1 MIKNEN
7 MAFIGPRN
15 SAPVIKDSLHTPA
28 YEIKLETVLGLTVGS
43 NAALDCDPNTELV
56 AYPAGCTVVLYN
68 VRKNRQSHVLNA
80 SRKSVTCVAFSPDGR
95 YLATGECGHAP
106 AVRVWDLQDPTAS
119 GAVQIAEFPGHTH
132 GVSCVAFSTS
142 SKYLVSV
149 GSQHDMIVNVWDWR
163 NNLKLA
169 SNKVSSRVKAVCFSE
184 SGNYFVTV
192 GFRHVKF
199 WYLEYS
205 RNAKFKEPVPL
216 MGRSAILGEQKDN
229 EFCDVVCGKGDAA
242 DSTYAITRGGLLCEF
257 NSRRLLD
264 KWVELR
270 TTSANCMAVGNQ
282 YIFVGCAEGIVR
294 CFAPNSLQYVTT
306 LPRTHYLGVDVQQGT
321 NISHMFSQPA
331 GARYP
336 DAVALTYDERNHK
349 LTAVYNDHSL
359 YVWDVRDIKRVG
371 KSHSALYHSAC
382 IWGMDVAPGA
392 GDLPPGTFLTCS
404 SDDTVRAWQVQ
415 PQAQNIYSNELTKVI
430 YIDPELKFL
439 KDYDLTATSDKDKS
453 KSYDDKTGVR
463 CVRVS
468 PDGRHIASGD
478 RAGNVWV
485 HSAAGSALHTLEAHD
500 AEVLCLEYSAKPRL
514 LASASRDRLIHVFLV
529 DKGYQILQTL
539 DEHSSSI
546 TAVRFLNSGA
556 HLQMVSCGA
565 DKTILFRQI
574 RTTSDGSYQF
584 ARGQNVSGRTTLYD
598 MEVDAGGRHILT
610 ACQDRNVRVYSAAQG
625 RHTKTFRGTTAED
638 GTLIKVAL
646 DSSGIYLATSS
657 TDKILS
663 VYDYYSGECMA
674 TMYGHSEIVTGLRFT
689 PDCQH
694 LVSASGDGCIF
705 VWRVPHDMVVTM
717 RARLAQQAIR
727 QGKKI
732 PSSTN
737 GMSMESESESQ
748 LGSPPREIADGQFS
762 TPVVPDYTLRIGRL
776 PTWAKKSLGDSQPA
790 AAAPAP
796 ATPPARG
803 KWAARIQPADKR
815 DSDGSK
821 DSSLDSGTDTRY
833 IERRP
838 QHAKQR
844 PKSLNLSQLPR
855 VAALFENFDRLANS
869 ILSPRAHKVTI
880 VTNARDGR
888 TRHHTDD
895 SSLGSFKYEDQEST
909 EHDGDIEDISDGER
923 TSSSESRNRPTY
935 YPGNNDDDTPG
946 EFMVNAM
953 DAEELRQSVRRSKR
967 WKADSPRLE
976 LPPSGTSLSG
986 SGHDSDDD
994 EVSTP
999 SGDNADRN
1007 PLSGSCESLDTAGR
1021 REKYLK
1027 SAFDSLS
1034 GAEMETALSGG
1045 NTSLSAQHLS
1055 RAPIPPARP
1064 SQTPPAP
1071 APRTPRHVDPE
1082 AARRREELTRR
1093 ILETRRQL
1101 ENVAFRSNLKS
1112 SQSTTD
1118 LSYLP
1123 EKDGSR
1129 RNRPISMAV
1138 PSNNRNYGHPIP
1150 CPEETLDSL
1159 NSNYFDSLNP
1169 YPNVN
1174 MDYRNK
1180 NPYAIPA
1187 NLNKL
1192 IPDYLDNI
1200 APYVPPHANVGI
1212 TQNEKRTMNFTP
1224 YGTKPMVFKEQLP
1237 QKPLAFTIDMGKK
1250 VQSKVFNRLF
1260 PAQDDKEP
1268 PKIPPK
1274 NFTLN
1279 LNKHEDK
1286 PQAKP
1291 KPSARSIFKNYKS
1304 CPVSPVSEECK
1315 WADKAQNSRNQEKI
1329 DPKSQSNSL
1338 DPKKRNSLSFF
1349 VGFDGKNIKE
1359 SGKSIVDT
1367 IKSDTEKMIAEITK
1381 KYGDLDEFD
1390 TNSDLDLHPT
1400 KDVEERDDGN
1410 FSSDSLEDCSLSQDA
1425 SCKNK
1430 LYSKKICKKH
1440 SKNKAPRRTVS
1451 NYEICNVSEKPAV
1464 PAKPSYIGQKSSTLP
1479 RNMPSN
1485 LEDIMDEDSM
1495 NYNYSNMYRCQSVLT
1510 KRCVTRSNESML
1522 SDHSNCSSVS
1532 NEIFLKYGNEVAF
1545 QQARFDSRYNL
1556 NDSQNCSY
1564 ENINEPD
1571 EKYLENHRHS
1581 SASFFLNQ
1589 KKYMKSSCSQESVLS
1604 DEYLDNDNQLSR
1616 TNCNSLESVLSDDSE
1631 CTKSAPLEMLFEGTK
1646 PKRQQRNPG
1655 VGIPRNSKSCYEFDN
1670 TSKSYGSSPNNAPYF
1685 GGYMYNN
1692 YFEGT
1697 SPKYIDAAPV
1707 RNTPKP
1713 PTNKV
1718 YGFEVPTNDMS
1729 EHKTVTRSRS
1739 LYDSS
1744 SKHAPPPAKNIA
1756 YYIDGSNIQQYT
1768 KDKKQTDE
1776 IPRLNSADYR
1786 ANTSKSLQ
1794 PKFAEKH
1801 KYSCEM
1807 EGCDNKAMVKSK
1819 SCSFEVVLEP
1829 ASKPNPLKNLME
1841 KRNSHVQKNLEK
1853 FEEQIRK
1860 NVQNKVS
1867 KNQINKEKANGNKFN
1882 ATKSLERGSQKNNN
1896 GKITMEFVPHKPPK
1910 PIKRTSSVKINNRL
1924 KAGLDKASLSSSI
1937 SSQYKAKLDGLQNK
1951 NYLSNK
1957 KNGDKNSNTVDSFDN
1972 SEKTFDV
1979 FVKEKDVNEN
1989 KSEIQMDS
1997 LEVYAMQRIERMKQV
2012 SMDSLD
2018 VIEDNNDFAK
2028 DSLDYY
2034 AEQENKFYG
2043 KCIKDHINKKI
2054 SNERD
2059 FAEPCHSRHEAKENI
2074 APKEMSD
2081 ELKKYKYIE
2090 RKLEIIN
2097 KLVEMEER
2105 KILQEKILKEWRMRP
2120 LKANINDGTGVVKVL
2135 SQKFEKLATKQT
2147 TVPNFASLTL
2157 EEADTDTEPNSEN
2170 KEIKRNLSL
2179 PDILDSEQ
2187 IGSLVQEEIEIPNEA
2202 GNENVTD
2209 NTEVILNNTVNTDS
2223 INIPKSLKQRV
2234 YNEMVFPKTDVHL
2247 DSENYESSTTSSSCT
2262 NSPKRLSFYGFNRA
2276 KTPFRK
2282 IIRVPTP
2289 RLCMEN
2295 KNFPSTCRIRPV
2307 IYSGNVLRGSCL
2319 AKRLPILYPVLPS
2332 KFSPTQA
2339 PSKPAPPPNTNKSP
2353 SGFARP
2359 PTRHTKSNM
2368 TRSSSVGV
2376 LNNQSDSES
2385 DPQPSRQQPRAQ
2397 GLMRPTISSMN
2408 KAAANTARRR
2418 GLANAYSAVS
2428 LSTANAE
2435 ESSSEAEGQ
2444 GEKNGRPRAG
2454 SIDQRRIGRSGS
2466 ERDLSQKARE
2476 VTARLTATTRHRTK
2490 PDLPP
2495 EDNMTSS
2502 QLCSALTEQLTKT
2515 ACKVVQLYAS
2525 LQREANA
2532 AADISGLEAAIVETQ
2547 KVLRSAVARNGN
2559 EALSSLS
2566 SEGDFR
2572 DVDTARQKLEHLSKE
2587 ANNPSSP
2594 ALSFFDQYSD
2604 ILLHMMQNK
2613 MTHSL
2618 PPQPDQHS

>member
-1 MIKNEN
+1 MEAGFIPATTVGSGGVVPPPAV
-7 MAFIGPRN
+7 MAPPANVIR
-15 SAPVIKDSLHTPA
+15 APGLKRGKMEEAISDR
-28 YEIKLETVLGLTVGS
+28 IKLETVLGLTVGS

-1138 PSNNRNYGHPIP
+1138 PSNNRNYANRNHLSVEA
-1150 CPEETLDSL
+1150 EEESSGMRRAISL
-1159 NSNYFDSLNP
+1159 SD
-1169 YPNVN
+1169 
-1174 MDYRNK
+1174 
-1180 NPYAIPA
+1180 
-1187 NLNKL
+1187 
-1192 IPDYLDNI
+1192 
-1200 APYVPPHANVGI
+1200 
-1212 TQNEKRTMNFTP
+1212 
-1224 YGTKPMVFKEQLP
+1224 
-1237 QKPLAFTIDMGKK
+1237 LA
-1250 VQSKVFNRLF
+1250 V
-1260 PAQDDKEP
+1260 
-1268 PKIPPK
+1268 
-1274 NFTLN
+1274 
-1279 LNKHEDK
+1279 
-1286 PQAKP
+1286 
-1291 KPSARSIFKNYKS
+1291 KPS
-1304 CPVSPVSEECK
+1304 P
-1315 WADKAQNSRNQEKI
+1315 
-1329 DPKSQSNSL
+1329 
-1338 DPKKRNSLSFF
+1338 
-1349 VGFDGKNIKE
+1349 
-1359 SGKSIVDT
+1359 
-1367 IKSDTEKMIAEITK
+1367 
-1381 KYGDLDEFD
+1381 
-1390 TNSDLDLHPT
+1390 
-1400 KDVEERDDGN
+1400 
-1410 FSSDSLEDCSLSQDA
+1410 
-1425 SCKNK
+1425 
-1430 LYSKKICKKH
+1430 
-1440 SKNKAPRRTVS
+1440 APR
-1451 NYEICNVSEKPAV
+1451 
-1464 PAKPSYIGQKSSTLP
+1464 
-1479 RNMPSN
+1479 
-1485 LEDIMDEDSM
+1485 
-1495 NYNYSNMYRCQSVLT
+1495 
-1510 KRCVTRSNESML
+1510 
-1522 SDHSNCSSVS
+1522 
-1532 NEIFLKYGNEVAF
+1532 
-1545 QQARFDSRYNL
+1545 
-1556 NDSQNCSY
+1556 
-1564 ENINEPD
+1564 
-1571 EKYLENHRHS
+1571 
-1581 SASFFLNQ
+1581 
-1589 KKYMKSSCSQESVLS
+1589 
-1604 DEYLDNDNQLSR
+1604 
-1616 TNCNSLESVLSDDSE
+1616 
-1631 CTKSAPLEMLFEGTK
+1631 
-1646 PKRQQRNPG
+1646 
-1655 VGIPRNSKSCYEFDN
+1655 
-1670 TSKSYGSSPNNAPYF
+1670 
-1685 GGYMYNN
+1685 
-1692 YFEGT
+1692 
-1697 SPKYIDAAPV
+1697 
-1707 RNTPKP
+1707 TP
-1713 PTNKV
+1713 
-1718 YGFEVPTNDMS
+1718 
-1729 EHKTVTRSRS
+1729 
-1739 LYDSS
+1739 
-1744 SKHAPPPAKNIA
+1744 
-1756 YYIDGSNIQQYT
+1756 
-1768 KDKKQTDE
+1768 
-1776 IPRLNSADYR
+1776 
-1786 ANTSKSLQ
+1786 
-1794 PKFAEKH
+1794 
-1801 KYSCEM
+1801 
-1807 EGCDNKAMVKSK
+1807 
-1819 SCSFEVVLEP
+1819 
-1829 ASKPNPLKNLME
+1829 
-1841 KRNSHVQKNLEK
+1841 
-1853 FEEQIRK
+1853 
-1860 NVQNKVS
+1860 
-1867 KNQINKEKANGNKFN
+1867 
-1882 ATKSLERGSQKNNN
+1882 
-1896 GKITMEFVPHKPPK
+1896 
-1910 PIKRTSSVKINNRL
+1910 
-1924 KAGLDKASLSSSI
+1924 
-1937 SSQYKAKLDGLQNK
+1937 
-1951 NYLSNK
+1951 
-1957 KNGDKNSNTVDSFDN
+1957 
-1972 SEKTFDV
+1972 
-1979 FVKEKDVNEN
+1979 
-1989 KSEIQMDS
+1989 
-1997 LEVYAMQRIERMKQV
+1997 
-2012 SMDSLD
+2012 
-2018 VIEDNNDFAK
+2018 
-2028 DSLDYY
+2028 
-2034 AEQENKFYG
+2034 
-2043 KCIKDHINKKI
+2043 
-2054 SNERD
+2054 
-2059 FAEPCHSRHEAKENI
+2059 
-2074 APKEMSD
+2074 
-2081 ELKKYKYIE
+2081 
-2090 RKLEIIN
+2090 
-2097 KLVEMEER
+2097 
-2105 KILQEKILKEWRMRP
+2105 
-2120 LKANINDGTGVVKVL
+2120 
-2135 SQKFEKLATKQT
+2135 
-2147 TVPNFASLTL
+2147 
-2157 EEADTDTEPNSEN
+2157 
-2170 KEIKRNLSL
+2170 
-2179 PDILDSEQ
+2179 
-2187 IGSLVQEEIEIPNEA
+2187 
-2202 GNENVTD
+2202 
-2209 NTEVILNNTVNTDS
+2209 
-2223 INIPKSLKQRV
+2223 
-2234 YNEMVFPKTDVHL
+2234 
-2247 DSENYESSTTSSSCT
+2247 
-2262 NSPKRLSFYGFNRA
+2262 
-2276 KTPFRK
+2276 
-2282 IIRVPTP
+2282 
-2289 RLCMEN
+2289 
-2295 KNFPSTCRIRPV
+2295 
-2307 IYSGNVLRGSCL
+2307 
-2319 AKRLPILYPVLPS
+2319 
-2332 KFSPTQA
+2332 QA